1 MSNQSYYGFTNYHNA
16 PRQPQNVQRH
26 AFPSNQHANMQGRH
40 ETATVPDGERGLG
53 ATIVGGGA
61 GGWAARKAGKGVLG
75 SLASAAAGA
84 VGANLL
90 EKQLKKI
97 RNKKQR
103 K

>member
-1 MSNQSYYGFTNYHNA
+1 
-16 PRQPQNVQRH
+16 V
-26 AFPSNQHANMQGRH
+26 QGRH
-40 ETATVPDGERGLG
+40 EPATVPDGERGLG

-90 EKQLKKI
+90 EKQLKK
-97 RNKKQR
+97 
-103 K
+103 